1 MNKQLLLPAP
11 EVAFSGDHALHLL
24 QGVSDGTVVIDTRNN
39 IVFFNAAA
47 EALWGYQQAAVIGH
61 NVALLLPSG
70 MRSEH
75 DAFISRN
82 RQTGV
87 NTIVGTSREI
97 MFQDRA
103 GKLIPAEL
111 AISAVE
117 MPPDGEKYY
126 LASIKSITDE
136 SHRKKL
142 LDLQNTVFR
151 SLSGDMLIQDVA
163 DLVCNGVEEFV
174 PNSVAVLMLLTPEHH
189 LQVLSGSG
197 MPRRFVSALEAMTLT
212 EADLTALAN
221 DLDEASSIVWESYRS
236 VGISLGL
243 HDCWASAIKAPNG
256 KISGILAL
264 YSRNQHKVADWP
276 RKIVSGA
283 VPFCGVVIEQYEARQ
298 HISQLANY
306 DPLTGFLN
314 RSSLHKVLKT
324 MISQPGDNRFA
335 VLLLDLDRFRDINDA
350 LGHIQGD
357 TFLKAIAERL
367 KTLCRSNYI
376 LSRSGGDDFVVVIPN
391 ATPEVA
397 VDFIKTVT
405 DAMQRPLEVAGN
417 HLSASF
423 STGIATFPENGPDG
437 ESLISHAEVAM
448 RQAKK
453 EARGSYRLVSTI
465 DTKEAQERLV
475 LGSALRDSLSKGL
488 LNLHYQPQIEAR
500 TGEIYGVEALSRWN
514 HPTLGNIFPSRF
526 IAVAE
531 ETGQIEAIGRW
542 SLEESCRQITQWE
555 RDGVHIPVVS
565 VNLSAGHFHN
575 RSLVPMIADLLRK
588 YGLAP
593 ERLTVEITES
603 VMMDES
609 DETMNVLSAI
619 RKLGVGLSMDDFGT
633 GFSSLSRLT
642 RLPLTEIKIDRS
654 FIMNLEHDANAQ
666 AVTTAVIGI
675 GNRLGMTVVTEGVET
690 EAQYDLLERLHCD
703 VLQGYLFAKP
713 MSAADLE
720 TWYRK
725 PRKLMPAMKKDGAQ

>member
-1 MNKQLLLPAP
+1 
-11 EVAFSGDHALHLL
+11 
-24 QGVSDGTVVIDTRNN
+24 
-39 IVFFNAAA
+39 
-47 EALWGYQQAAVIGH
+47 
-61 NVALLLPSG
+61 
-70 MRSEH
+70 
-75 DAFISRN
+75 
-82 RQTGV
+82 
-87 NTIVGTSREI
+87 
-97 MFQDRA
+97 
-103 GKLIPAEL
+103 
-111 AISAVE
+111 
-117 MPPDGEKYY
+117 
-126 LASIKSITDE
+126 
-136 SHRKKL
+136 
-142 LDLQNTVFR
+142 
-151 SLSGDMLIQDVA
+151 
-163 DLVCNGVEEFV
+163 
-174 PNSVAVLMLLTPEHH
+174 
-189 LQVLSGSG
+189 
-197 MPRRFVSALEAMTLT
+197 MTLT
-212 EADLTALAN
+212 DADIAALAN

-276 RKIVSGA
+276 KKIVSGA

-376 LSRSGGDDFVVVIPN
+376 LSRSGGDDFVIVIPN
-391 ATPEVA
+391 ATAETA
-397 VDFIKTVT
+397 VNFIKATT
-405 DAMQRPLEVAGN
+405 EAMQRPLEVAGN

-453 EARGSYRLVSTI
+453 EARGSYRLVSTV
-465 DTKEAQERLV
+465 DTKEAQDRLV
-475 LGSALRDSLSKGL
+475 LGSALRDALAKGL

-542 SLEESCRQITQWE
+542 SLEEACRQITQWE

-654 FIMNLEHDANAQ
+654 FIMNLETDPNAQ

-690 EAQYDLLERLHCD
+690 EAQYDLLESLHCD

-713 MSAADLE
+713 MSATDLE
-720 TWYRK
+720 IWYRE
-725 PRKLMPAMKKDGAQ
+725 PRKLMPAMKKGSDK

>member
-1 MNKQLLLPAP
+1 MDMLMQAR
-11 EVAFSGDHALHLL
+11 
-24 QGVSDGTVVIDTRNN
+24 DGVVIIDDRNC
-39 IVFFNAAA
+39 IVFFNPAA
-47 EALWGYQQAAVIGH
+47 EKLWGYTSAEVMGR
-61 NVALLLPSG
+61 NVKCLVP
-70 MRSEH
+70 MDIRQDH
-75 DAFISRN
+75 DAFIAHN
-82 RQTGV
+82 RTTGV
-87 NTIVGTSREI
+87 NRIVGTSREI
-97 MFQDRA
+97 TFESKGGDYVSAEMSISTA
-103 GKLIPAEL
+103 LIGPEN
-111 AISAVE
+111 
-117 MPPDGEKYY
+117 KRYY
-126 LASIKSITDE
+126 MAFMKGVTEE

-151 SLSGDMLIQDVA
+151 SLSGDMMIQDVA
-163 DLVCNGVEEFV
+163 DLVCQGIEDFV
-174 PNSVAVLMLLTPEHH
+174 PNSVAVLMLVTEDHR
-189 LQVLSGSG
+189 LQILSGSG
-197 MPRRFVSALEAMTLT
+197 LPRRFGAALEHMTLSD
-212 EADLTALAN
+212 ADVAALAN

-236 VGISLGL
+236 MGISLGL

-256 KISGILAL
+256 KIAGILAL
-264 YSRNQHKVADWP
+264 YSRNQHKGADWP
-276 RKIVSGA
+276 KKIVSGA

-314 RSSLHKVLKT
+314 RSSLHKILKS

-335 VLLLDLDRFRDINDA
+335 VVLMDLDRFRDINDA
-350 LGHIQGD
+350 LGHVQGD
-357 TFLKAIAERL
+357 TFLKAVAERL
-367 KTLCRSNYI
+367 KTLCRSNYV

-391 ATPEVA
+391 ATAETAVA
-397 VDFIKTVT
+397 FVKNVI
-405 DAMQRPLEVAGN
+405 DAMQRPLNVAGN
-417 HLSASF
+417 HLAASF
-423 STGIATFPENGPDG
+423 SMGIAVFPENGPDG
-437 ESLISHAEVAM
+437 ESLVSCAEIAM

-453 EARGSYRLVSTI
+453 DARGGYRLANTTEST
-465 DTKEAQERLV
+465 EAQDRLV
-475 LGSALRDSLSKGL
+475 LGSALRDSLSKGM
-488 LNLHYQPQIEAR
+488 LNLHYQPQIEAS

-542 SLEESCRQITQWE
+542 SLEEACRQITKWD
-555 RDGVHIPVVS
+555 RDGVRIPVVA
-565 VNLSAGHFHN
+565 VNLSAGHFRN
-575 RSLVPMIADLLRK
+575 RSLVPMIDGLLKK

-609 DETMNVLSAI
+609 EETMNVLSSI

-690 EAQYDLLERLHCD
+690 EAQYRLLQDLHCD

-713 MSAADLE
+713 MSATDLE
-720 TWYRK
+720 AWARK
-725 PRKLMPAMKKDGAQ
+725 PHDFLKSIAVKSREGKT

>member
-1 MNKQLLLPAP
+1 MDMLEQAR
-11 EVAFSGDHALHLL
+11 
-24 QGVSDGTVVIDTRNN
+24 DGVVIIDDRNC
-39 IVFFNAAA
+39 IVFFNSAA
-47 EALWGYQQAAVIGH
+47 EELWGYTAAEVMGRNVKCLVPMPYRTDHDDYIAH
-61 NVALLLPSG
+61 NRETG
-70 MRSEH
+70 
-75 DAFISRN
+75 IN
-82 RQTGV
+82 R
-87 NTIVGTSREI
+87 IVGTSREI
-97 MFQDRA
+97 TFESKSGDYVSAEMSISTA
-103 GKLIPAEL
+103 LIG
-111 AISAVE
+111 
-117 MPPDGEKYY
+117 PDKKQYY
-126 LASIKSITDE
+126 MAFMKGVTEE

-174 PNSVAVLMLLTPEHH
+174 PNSVAVLMLVTPEHH
-189 LQVLSGSG
+189 LQVLSGAG

-276 RKIVSGA
+276 KKIVSGA

-298 HISQLANY
+298 HISQLANF

-391 ATPEVA
+391 ATPEIA

-619 RKLGVGLSMDDFGT
+619 RELGVGLSMDDFGT